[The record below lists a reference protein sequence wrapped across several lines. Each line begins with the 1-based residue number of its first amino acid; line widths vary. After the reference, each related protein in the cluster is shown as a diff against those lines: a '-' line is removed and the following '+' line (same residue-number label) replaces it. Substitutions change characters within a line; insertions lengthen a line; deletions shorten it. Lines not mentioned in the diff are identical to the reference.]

1 MDATERGDL
10 PSGGMSSTTG
20 YRQYRFRR
28 PPGAC
33 ELLLV
38 RHGESEAAD
47 PERPF
52 PTVDGHADPGLHPDG
67 RVQAQQVSERLLA
80 SGEDFAAVYVTTLRR
95 THQTAR
101 PLLEGLGMEPRVVP
115 ELREVHL
122 GDLEGGGLR
131 RATAEG
137 DGVLGRLWERQR
149 WDAVPNA
156 ERDETFSDRVR
167 AGIEQIAADHPDAAV
182 AVFTHG
188 GVIGK
193 ILQLAT
199 GARGLAFVGAD
210 NASISHLVVTGDQ
223 WIVRAF
229 NDTSHLGPRYT
240 RDPEPLV

>member
-1 MDATERGDL
+1 M
-10 PSGGMSSTTG
+10 STTSG

-47 PERPF
+47 PDRPF
-52 PTVDGHADPGLHPDG
+52 PTVDGHADPALHADG
-67 RVQAQQVSERLLA
+67 EVQARQVCDRLVA
-80 SGEDFAAVYVTTLRR
+80 SGEPFAAVYVTTLQR
-95 THQTAR
+95 TRQTAQ
-101 PLLEGLGMEPRVVP
+101 PLLDEVGLQAEVVP

-131 RATAEG
+131 KATAEG
-137 DGVLGRLWERQR
+137 AEVLGRVWERQR

-156 ERDETFSDRVR
+156 ERDEDFSDRVR
-167 AGIEQIAADHPDAAV
+167 RGVEQVAAAHPDAPV

-223 WIVRAF
+223 WMVRAF